1 MTENKRVLIL
11 LLGLLTAVGPLSID
25 MYLPAFPVIADDL
38 HTTVGRVSLSLSS
51 FFAGISVGQLIYGP
65 LLERF
70 GRKMPLCIGLVIYLI
85 ASFCC
90 ATAQTVDSLIF
101 FRLLQAT
108 GSCAGLVGAR
118 AIVRDL
124 FPAKENARI
133 FSSLMLVVAVSP
145 IIAPTIGSYLSAA
158 WGWRPVFYV
167 LAGIAALLLGGV
179 YLWLPESKQPD
190 PSFSLKPAAVL
201 GNFRSI
207 LFHPVFYI
215 CSFTAAIAYAG
226 LYAYISGSPYVY
238 MELYRIPETFYG
250 WIFALIAAGLIGS
263 TQVNT
268 ILLRRFSSEQLI
280 RAACFGQ
287 SLVGLT
293 LVVTSYLGWTG
304 PVFMTFLLFLF
315 VCGQGI
321 IFPNAS
327 ALSLAPF
334 AKTAGSAS
342 ALMGALQMFIGAGAS
357 ALVGVWQDST
367 AVPMTAVMAGCSLT
381 AFFLFFFGRKKL
393 PDLTLMLMSEQ
404 KGEENAGVSSMD

>member
-1 MTENKRVLIL
+1 MKENKRLLIL

-25 MYLPAFPVIADDL
+25 MYLPAFPVIAADL

-70 GRKMPLCIGLVIYLI
+70 GRKKPLTVGLVIYLL

-90 ATAQTVDSLIF
+90 AMARSVDSLIV

-145 IIAPTIGSYLSAA
+145 IIAPTLGSYMAAA
-158 WGWRPVFYV
+158 WGWRPVFFV
-167 LAGIAALLLGGV
+167 LAGVAALLLVGV
-179 YLWLPESKQPD
+179 YFRLPESKQPD

-207 LFHPVFYI
+207 LFHPVFYV
-215 CSFTAAIAYAG
+215 CAFTGAIAYAG

-238 MELYRIPETFYG
+238 MELFRISETYYG

-268 ILLRRFSSEQLI
+268 VLLRYFSSEQLI
-280 RAACFGQ
+280 RAACLCQ
-287 SLVGLT
+287 SLVSLI
-293 LVVTSYLGWTG
+293 LVTTTWLGWTG
-304 PVFMTFLLFLF
+304 PAFMTFLLFLF

-321 IFPNAS
+321 IFPNSS
-327 ALSLAPF
+327 ALSLTPF
-334 AKTAGSAS
+334 ARTAGSAS

-357 ALVGVWQDST
+357 ALVGVWQDGT
-367 AVPMTAVMAGCSLT
+367 AVPMTVVMAACSVT
-381 AFFLFFFGRKKL
+381 AFLLFSIGRKKL
-393 PDLTLMLMSEQ
+393 PDLTLMLMSEE
-404 KGEENAGVSSMD
+404 KGDEPAAH